1 LAVHY
6 AARVGPRNIGT
17 ENDVNMYYAADAQDR
32 IRNMHRVEQFRARY
46 RVTKVTTKMLFALN
60 FHSRP
65 IDHFLSTPEGDQY
78 VHQRVVTHDGTQW
91 GGTEPA
97 PAHTIST
104 AAQLQRVLYTI
115 QDGATIWYPE
125 AVVRVFR
132 AVLNHANHDIHASAN
147 VAVVN
152 AMMNLYTSVFSSMF
166 SSILAGADLW
176 GLEGRA
182 QRTMQSDS
190 QEYGQYVRQP
200 LNEVVMGAVF
210 RPVGQPLV
218 QAYGRQ
224 RANDQRR
231 PPAAGPGGPRPPK
244 IPQQLRSQIP
254 VVNGKQVCLR
264 FQVARDCDFPR
275 CHHTHTL
282 VNLPADVLAYITATH
297 GALKREHPQ
306 HS

>member
-1 LAVHY
+1 
-6 AARVGPRNIGT
+6 
-17 ENDVNMYYAADAQDR
+17 MYYAADAQDR

-46 RVTKVTTKMLFALN
+46 RVTKVTTKMLFAVN
-60 FHSRP
+60 FVSRP
-65 IDHFLSTPEGDQY
+65 IDHFLSTSDGDQY
-78 VHQRVVTHDGTQW
+78 LHQRVVTHDGTQW
-91 GGTEPA
+91 GGAEPA

-115 QDGATIWYPE
+115 QDAATIWYPD
-125 AVVRVFR
+125 AVGRVFR
-132 AVLNHANHDIHASAN
+132 TVLNHANHNITANAN

-152 AMMNLYTSVFSSMF
+152 AMMNLYTSVFSTMF
-166 SSILAGADLW
+166 STVLSGADLW
-176 GLEGRA
+176 ELEGSA
-182 QRTMQSDS
+182 QRTLRPDS

-210 RPVGQPLV
+210 RPVGQQLA

-231 PPAAGPGGPRPPK
+231 PPGGGPPGGGPNGPRPPK
-244 IPQQLRSQIP
+244 VPPQIRAQIP

-264 FQVARDCDFPR
+264 FQGARDCDFPR
-275 CHHTHTL
+275 CQHTHTL
-282 VNLPADVLAYITATH
+282 VNLPAAVLQFINDAH